1 MLRIFIVSMAGVL
14 VGVATVQAQVAV
26 KPLGELGA
34 RIKLVHDRFLNGT
47 MPVFTDDF
55 ILADVELRPEYPRRF
70 AEFSGDISG
79 RYLGAM
85 ALLPPENG
93 PDLLAL
99 ATKIIACQRVDG
111 RYGSDKLLFTT
122 EEVGREHMA
131 LLWGNGRLLAGLME
145 LYAVIPEPAVLESA
159 RRLGQFVLS
168 VQEACSDPA
177 VAERLRDQAANG
189 YICFTQLIEG
199 LVMLHVATGDP
210 AFLTGAEQITAW
222 FQRPLAAQHTHGYLT
237 TLRGFMLLHDVTK
250 KPEYVQTTE
259 DAFNE
264 IVVSPNCL
272 IYGGMPEFFTN
283 PNKRD
288 EGCSVADFVR
298 LGLQLWRATGKP
310 EHLET
315 AERCLLNHFYG
326 NQFNT
331 GDFGHNFL
339 SEQGMVPGNGMGRA
353 WWCCTMHGLRAFRDV
368 LDAVVTQS
376 GGTVRINLFLDAQ
389 WRGDGMALSLTTS
402 PQGLRIVV
410 DEAAANE
417 TTLAIRQPSWA
428 EETTLTLNAQPAN
441 ANEQNGYL
449 LIPRMWT
456 TGDTVELA
464 LVYKPRLRTRDGKSL
479 SPAGLT
485 ENFTEAALFYGPWLL
500 GIDSAHDPAFHG
512 EPWTGNEVYLPASF
526 TGTSDPAEDALSLPQ
541 ARIPITYSHEGFPDP
556 CQATLRPF
564 SERTR
569 HEQSMFTVWLRYR
582 KG

>member
-1 MLRIFIVSMAGVL
+1 MLRGFVVFAIGISGAL
-14 VGVATVQAQVAV
+14 ATAYAQTAV

-34 RIKLVHDRFLNGT
+34 RIELVHERLLRGT
-47 MPVFTDDF
+47 MPAFTDDF

-99 ATKIIACQRVDG
+99 AKKIIACQRADG
-111 RYGSDKLLFTT
+111 RFGSDKLNFTK

-145 LYAVIPEPAVLESA
+145 LYSVNSEPVVLESA

-199 LVMLHVATGDP
+199 LVMLHVATGEP
-210 AFLTGAEQITAW
+210 AFLEGAEQIAAW

-237 TLRGFMLLHDVTK
+237 TLRGFMLLHDVMK
-250 KPEYVQTTE
+250 KPEYLQRTE
-259 DAFNE
+259 EAFNE
-264 IVVSPNCL
+264 IIASPNYL
-272 IYGGMPEFFTN
+272 IFGGMPEYFTN

-288 EGCSVADFVR
+288 EGCSIADFLR
-298 LGLQLWRATGKP
+298 LALQLWRVTGKM

-326 NQFNT
+326 DQFNN

-339 SEQGMVPGNGMGRA
+339 SDQGMVPGNGMGRA

-368 LDAVVTQS
+368 LDAVATQN
-376 GGTVRINLFLDAQ
+376 GDAVRINLFLDAQ
-389 WRGDGMALSLTTS
+389 WRGDGLALSLMTR
-402 PQGLRIVV
+402 PQGLRVLV
-410 DEAAANE
+410 DAAAANE
-417 TTLAIRQPSWA
+417 TTLAIRRPSWA
-428 EETTLTLNAQPAN
+428 GEMSVALNGQPVDAR
-441 ANEQNGYL
+441 EQNGYL
-449 LIPRMWT
+449 EVRRVWSA
-456 TGDTVELA
+456 GDTVEVTLTYNA
-464 LVYKPRLRTRDGKSL
+464 RLLTRDGKVL
-479 SPAGLT
+479 APAELT
-485 ENFTEAALFYGPWLL
+485 DSFTEAALFYGPWLL
-500 GIDSAHDPAFHG
+500 GIDSAYDPAFHG
-512 EPWTGNEVYLPASF
+512 EPWSGNEVFLPAAL
-526 TGTSDPAEDALSLPQ
+526 TAALEPADDALSLPQ
-541 ARIPITYSHEGFPDP
+541 ARIPVTYRHEGFPDP

-569 HEQSMFTVWLRYR
+569 HEQSVFSVWLRFR